1 MNGEIRNY
9 ENVTKDVTII
19 KMLQRMLKKHI
30 SYLYKPL

>member
-9 ENVTKDVTII
+9 ETRI